1 VSERGERQE
10 AGGGRG
16 RGLDVGSVDAQTGK
30 ATDETSR
37 LGRTVQVQT
46 HRVQGGAFTPV
57 DDLVATEEP
66 LEIRIVHH
74 DGTEPGRLRVSVTM
88 RTPGNDFELAAGF
101 LFTEGILASP
111 HDVVAVE
118 HDADV
123 APEQRSNVV
132 DVVLAPG
139 VHVDQDLLQRNFY
152 TTSSCGVCGKGS
164 LEALVVQG
172 CRPPAGRSPL
182 VDVGTLSALPARL
195 RAAQQVFEET
205 GGLHAAGLFDAEGH
219 LLVLREDVG
228 RHNALD
234 KVIGERFLAGGL
246 PLADRLL
253 LVSGRTSFELLQ
265 KAAMAGIPLVAGVG
279 APSSLAVDTARAFG
293 MTLVGFLRSDSFNVY
308 AGAGRIKLNP

>member
-1 VSERGERQE
+1 VSEP
-10 AGGGRG
+10 
-16 RGLDVGSVDAQTGK
+16 
-30 ATDETSR
+30 
-37 LGRTVQVQT
+37 LGRTVGVGIRRF
-46 HRVQGGAFTPV
+46 HRAETSEAQ
-57 DDLVATEEP
+57 DLVATEEP
-66 LEIRIVHH
+66 LEIRIVCQ
-74 DGTEPGRLRVSVTM
+74 DGAEPAKLRVSVTM

-101 LFTEGILASP
+101 LFTEGILTSRDALI
-111 HDVVAVE
+111 VVE
-118 HDADV
+118 YDPDL
-123 APEQRSNVV
+123 PEEQRSNVV

-139 VHVDQDLLQRNFY
+139 VHVDRDLLQRNFY

-172 CRPPAGRSPL
+172 CRPPASRGPL
-182 VDVGTLSALPARL
+182 VDVEVLLGLPSTM
-195 RAAQQVFEET
+195 RAAQRVFEET

-234 KVIGERFLAGGL
+234 KVIGQRFLAGEL
-246 PLADRLL
+246 PLTDRLL

-308 AGAGRIKLNP
+308 AGPGRIKAGA